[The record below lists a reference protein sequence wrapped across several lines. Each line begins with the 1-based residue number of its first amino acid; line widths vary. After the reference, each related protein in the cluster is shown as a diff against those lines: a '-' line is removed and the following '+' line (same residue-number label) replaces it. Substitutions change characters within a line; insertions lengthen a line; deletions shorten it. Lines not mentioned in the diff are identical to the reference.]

1 MSAAT
6 TSPPRLRLGRF
17 GRYTPSAVA
26 WGLGT
31 FGFILAAI
39 FLTRIYHVYQYR
51 RTAETVSEET
61 HRVGVLLDR
70 HITGLIKDVDDWVVQ
85 RPREAK
91 FYRYPS
97 PPAVLGVRAVRVY
110 KLTGLVG
117 EWTDAAT
124 EGQKFGLETI
134 LVREANTR
142 LVSLGGDLLALF
154 WVSRDQSKV
163 MLVLDRAHFNLTFAV
178 APELADRVSM
188 VAVNSMEQVLLTTSR
203 ELSFEV
209 FRENMGYKYDGR
221 GAIEVRDLGRDILAY
236 LSIPSTQGLVLIGR
250 VSR

>member
-1 MSAAT
+1 M
-6 TSPPRLRLGRF
+6 
-17 GRYTPSAVA
+17 YTPSSVA

-39 FLTRIYHVYQYR
+39 FLVRIYQVYKYR
-51 RTAETVSEET
+51 ATAEVISEET

-70 HITGLIKDVDDWVVQ
+70 HIASLIKDVDDWVVQ

-91 FYRYPS
+91 FYRYPTA
-97 PPAVLGVRAVRVY
+97 PPILGIRAVRVY

-124 EGQKFGLETI
+124 EGQRFGMETI

-154 WVSRDQSKV
+154 WVSRDQSKI
-163 MLVLDRAHFNLTFAV
+163 MLVFDRANFNLTFTV
-178 APELADRVSM
+178 APELANRVSM
-188 VAVNSMEQVLLTTSR
+188 VAVNSMEQVLLKTTPDL
-203 ELSFEV
+203 EFEV
-209 FRENMGYKYDGR
+209 FRENMAYRYDGR
-221 GAIEVRDLGRDILAY
+221 GSIEVRDMGKDIFAY

-250 VSR
+250 LPR